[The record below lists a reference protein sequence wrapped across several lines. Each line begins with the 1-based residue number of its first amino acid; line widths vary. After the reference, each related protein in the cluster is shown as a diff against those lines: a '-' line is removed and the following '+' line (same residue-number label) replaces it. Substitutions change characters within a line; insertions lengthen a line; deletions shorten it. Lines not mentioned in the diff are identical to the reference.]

1 MLFYIYQLQNSGDSI
16 YYLSYKKKNKIDV
29 HRVTIYDNK
38 YYDETIDTKSGK
50 KS

>member
-1 MLFYIYQLQNSGDSI
+1 MLYFKHKISL
-16 YYLSYKKKNKIDV
+16 YKKKNKIDV